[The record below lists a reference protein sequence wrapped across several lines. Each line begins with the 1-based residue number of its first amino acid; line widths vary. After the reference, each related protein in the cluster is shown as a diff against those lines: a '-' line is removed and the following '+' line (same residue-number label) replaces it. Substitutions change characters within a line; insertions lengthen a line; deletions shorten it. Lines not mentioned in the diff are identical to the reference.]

1 MSYGSGRRNPSSTT
15 PTKLPGLPKLPAN
28 ISAEVRAYLVA
39 LGEALE
45 IRLGRKGDP
54 QDRAVTVRELSDGTL
69 ARTTISAGSVTTS
82 SASGT
87 SSGGGVTVQTPTA
100 PTGFQVTAGFSNIS
114 LRWNWPTSSNQYSG
128 HSFTEVWRHTSDVLS
143 SATLTGSSA
152 GSTFTDYV
160 GGGQTYYYWI
170 RHVNTN
176 NVAGPYNASA
186 GTAATTVADT
196 PYLTSLLASAITSS
210 ELATS
215 LSTPIA
221 KIPGIET
228 FTGYTTSYS
237 GNNLLTR
244 VGSVETASN
253 TAASDITALEA
264 TVFEADGTTPK
275 ISAAAV
281 TALTT
286 EVFPNGTASASS
298 IDTLSTGYSD
308 PDGSGSS
315 VTLQQAMSTQLTL
328 NGTLKAQYTVK
339 IDAAGTIAGFGLANT
354 TTTSTPFSEF
364 YVRADNFALLPPST
378 TVTSFPTTG
387 NYQNRTVYR
396 SDLNETYY
404 YDTSSSNWVT
414 SPSSLPFVVA
424 TSPQTLQGETVPAGV
439 YIDTAYMNKGR
450 VLDLVAGSVVA
461 DYMSATVAMDAPYL
475 FGGTIN
481 VGQINKPTS
490 DPRDWTVSGT
500 TRVSNFSV
508 DANGVMHANSA
519 VMEGITIKA
528 PDGTVLVDAGG
539 MTGGSGGNLVYNGN
553 FKRGALTFNAGTS
566 TWSEDTQD
574 TDGFVNYNGTVLERR
589 DLGYIRAGDNS
600 TGVGYVRSNKQRF
613 PVNAGETLYVY
624 AQTGSTAGAWMA
636 VAYYN
641 QSDGTDTNGYITQT
655 SVATSNTDFDDKA
668 VTVGGVTRRSLIAA
682 VTVPSTSGADYA
694 EVRFGSNTGAHV
706 YFYNVGVSRT
716 PPELG
721 PKYVATY
728 IRDLSVDTLQIA
740 NNAVTVP
747 LSAQYGAMSSYVGQG
762 TETVVNGTPL
772 TVDFGTNVPTQV
784 LLMALCDLQSSGLG
798 GDWAAAVLRLR
809 YNTTSSTTISGSIA
823 VEGVQVNSR
832 KGAPPSLNL
841 SKSINGWTGARYFFL
856 TLEVGGEQ
864 GSAAGW
870 WKASDANITV
880 LGARK

>member
-28 ISAEVRAYLVA
+28 ISAEVRAYLAA

-69 ARTTISAGSVTTS
+69 ARTAISAGSVITS
-82 SASGT
+82 GASGT

-221 KIPGIET
+221 KIPSLET
-228 FTGYTTSYS
+228 FTGYSVSYS
-237 GNNLLTR
+237 GNSLLTR
-244 VGSVETASN
+244 MGAVET
-253 TAASDITALEA
+253 TANDAATSAQLTSESSTRATADAANASDITALQA

-328 NGTLKAQYTVK
+328 NGTLKGQYTVK

-404 YDTSSSNWVT
+404 YNTASSSWVT
-414 SPSSLPFVVA
+414 SPPSLPFVVT
-424 TSPQTLQGETVPAGV
+424 TSPQTIQGETVPQGV

-519 VMEGITIKA
+519 KLT
-528 PDGTVLVDAGG
+528 
-539 MTGGSGGNLVYNGN
+539 
-553 FKRGALTFNAGTS
+553 ALTIYPTA
-566 TWSEDTQD
+566 
-574 TDGFVNYNGTVLERR
+574 TDLTNNTNIIFDSNGFNGT
-589 DLGYIRAGDNS
+589 YI
-600 TGVGYVRSNKQRF
+600 K
-613 PVNAGETLYVY
+613 NA
-624 AQTGSTAGAWMA
+624 
-636 VAYYN
+636 
-641 QSDGTDTNGYITQT
+641 
-655 SVATSNTDFDDKA
+655 
-668 VTVGGVTRRSLIAA
+668 
-682 VTVPSTSGADYA
+682 
-694 EVRFGSNTGAHV
+694 
-706 YFYNVGVSRT
+706 
-716 PPELG
+716 
-721 PKYVATY
+721 
-728 IRDLSVDTLQIA
+728 SVDTLRIA
-740 NNAVTVP
+740 GNAVTVP
-747 LSAQYGAMSSYVGQG
+747 DGISGNISVTLGTSYVKVG
-762 TETVVNGTPL
+762 EL
-772 TVDFGTNVPTQV
+772 TVDYDDSAHTP
-784 LLMALCDLQSSGLG
+784 SGVIG
-798 GDWAAAVLRLR
+798 
-809 YNTTSSTTISGSIA
+809 IA
-823 VEGVQVNSR
+823 GVQVSGNTSGSDQTLNVELRRVYTNNAYNGQHVAESVKYDFGHVVTIGAHWTVAQVSTATTFKLELWAKVHTGSR
-832 KGAPPSLNL
+832 SAN
-841 SKSINGWTGARYFFL
+841 RYFI
-856 TLEVGGEQ
+856 
-864 GSAAGW
+864 SA
-870 WKASDANITV
+870 ITSK
-880 LGARK
+880 R

>member
-1 MSYGSGRRNPSSTT
+1 M
-15 PTKLPGLPKLPAN
+15 
-28 ISAEVRAYLVA
+28 
-39 LGEALE
+39 
-45 IRLGRKGDP
+45 
-54 QDRAVTVRELSDGTL
+54 SDGTL
-69 ARTTISAGSVTTS
+69 ARTAISAGSVTTS

-100 PTGFQVTAGFSNIS
+100 PTGFQVTGGFANIS

-186 GTAATTVADT
+186 GTLGQTQPDTT
-196 PYLTSLLASAITSS
+196 YLTSLLASSITSS
-210 ELATS
+210 ELAGS
-215 LSTPIA
+215 LATPIA
-221 KIPGIET
+221 LIPSLEN
-228 FTGYTTSYS
+228 FVGYSTSYS
-237 GNNLLTR
+237 GNSLLTR
-244 VGSVETASN
+244 MGAVET
-253 TAASDITALEA
+253 TANDAATSAQLTSESSTRAIADAANASDITALQA

-328 NGTLKAQYTVK
+328 NGTLKGQYTVK

-404 YDTSSSNWVT
+404 YNTASSSWVT
-414 SPSSLPFVVA
+414 SPPSLPFVVT
-424 TSPQTLQGETVPAGV
+424 TSPQTIQGETVPQGV

-508 DANGVMHANSA
+508 DANGVMHANS
-519 VMEGITIKA
+519 GKLTPLTIYPTA
-528 PDGTVLVDAGG
+528 TDLTNNTNIIFD
-539 MTGGSGGNLVYNGN
+539 SNG
-553 FKRGALTFNAGTS
+553 F
-566 TWSEDTQD
+566 
-574 TDGFVNYNGTVLERR
+574 NGT
-589 DLGYIRAGDNS
+589 YI
-600 TGVGYVRSNKQRF
+600 K
-613 PVNAGETLYVY
+613 NA
-624 AQTGSTAGAWMA
+624 
-636 VAYYN
+636 
-641 QSDGTDTNGYITQT
+641 
-655 SVATSNTDFDDKA
+655 
-668 VTVGGVTRRSLIAA
+668 
-682 VTVPSTSGADYA
+682 
-694 EVRFGSNTGAHV
+694 
-706 YFYNVGVSRT
+706 
-716 PPELG
+716 
-721 PKYVATY
+721 
-728 IRDLSVDTLQIA
+728 SVDTLRIA
-740 NNAVTVP
+740 GNAVTVP
-747 LSAQYGAMSSYVGQG
+747 DGISGNISVTLGTSYVKVG
-762 TETVVNGTPL
+762 EL
-772 TVDFGTNVPTQV
+772 TVDYDDPAHTP
-784 LLMALCDLQSSGLG
+784 SGVIG
-798 GDWAAAVLRLR
+798 
-809 YNTTSSTTISGSIA
+809 IA
-823 VEGVQVNSR
+823 GVQVSGNTSGSDQTLNVELRRVYTNNAYNGQHVAESVKYDFGHVVTIGAHWTVAQVSTATTFKLELWAKVHTGSR
-832 KGAPPSLNL
+832 SAN
-841 SKSINGWTGARYFFL
+841 RYFI
-856 TLEVGGEQ
+856 
-864 GSAAGW
+864 SA
-870 WKASDANITV
+870 ITSK
-880 LGARK
+880 R

>member
-15 PTKLPGLPKLPAN
+15 PTKLPGLPKIPAN
-28 ISAEVRAYLVA
+28 VSAEVRAYLAA

-69 ARTTISAGSVTTS
+69 ARTAISAGSVTTS
-82 SASGT
+82 SDSGT
-87 SSGGGVTVQTPTA
+87 SSGGSTITIQTPTA
-100 PTGFQVTAGFSNIS
+100 PTGLQVTAGFSNIS

-176 NVAGPYNASA
+176 NVSGPYNASA

-221 KIPGIET
+221 KIPSLET
-228 FTGYTTSYS
+228 FTGYSASYS
-237 GNNLLTR
+237 GNSLLTR
-244 VGSVETASN
+244 MGAVETTANNAATSAQLTSESN
-253 TAASDITALEA
+253 TRATADSANASDITALQA

-281 TALTT
+281 TALTS

-328 NGTLKAQYTVK
+328 NNTLKAQYTVK

-404 YDTSSSNWVT
+404 YNTASSSWVT
-414 SPSSLPFVVA
+414 SPPSLPFVVT
-424 TSPQTLQGETVPAGV
+424 TSPQTLQGETVPQGV

-508 DANGVMHANSA
+508 DANGIMHANTA
-519 VMEGITIKA
+519 KLT
-528 PDGTVLVDAGG
+528 
-539 MTGGSGGNLVYNGN
+539 
-553 FKRGALTFNAGTS
+553 ALTIYPTA
-566 TWSEDTQD
+566 
-574 TDGFVNYNGTVLERR
+574 TDLTNNTNIIFDSNGFNGT
-589 DLGYIRAGDNS
+589 YI
-600 TGVGYVRSNKQRF
+600 K
-613 PVNAGETLYVY
+613 NA
-624 AQTGSTAGAWMA
+624 
-636 VAYYN
+636 
-641 QSDGTDTNGYITQT
+641 
-655 SVATSNTDFDDKA
+655 
-668 VTVGGVTRRSLIAA
+668 
-682 VTVPSTSGADYA
+682 
-694 EVRFGSNTGAHV
+694 
-706 YFYNVGVSRT
+706 
-716 PPELG
+716 
-721 PKYVATY
+721 
-728 IRDLSVDTLQIA
+728 SVDTLRIA
-740 NNAVTVP
+740 GNAVTVP
-747 LSAQYGAMSSYVGQG
+747 DGISGNISVTLGTSYVKVG
-762 TETVVNGTPL
+762 EL
-772 TVDFGTNVPTQV
+772 TVDYDDPAHTP
-784 LLMALCDLQSSGLG
+784 SGVIG
-798 GDWAAAVLRLR
+798 
-809 YNTTSSTTISGSIA
+809 IA
-823 VEGVQVNSR
+823 GVQVSGNTSGSDQTLNVELRRVYTSGGYNGQHVAESVKYDFGHVVTIGAHWTVAQVSTATTFKLELWAKVHTGSR
-832 KGAPPSLNL
+832 TAN
-841 SKSINGWTGARYFFL
+841 RYFI
-856 TLEVGGEQ
+856 
-864 GSAAGW
+864 SA
-870 WKASDANITV
+870 ITSK
-880 LGARK
+880 R